1 MKKIYLLFLSG
12 LFLFIIIIPSIDY
25 RISHQKY
32 ISKFGMFNMSS
43 NEAEARRL
51 NDTNFEIYE
60 IVFKSKT
67 DYKKFIENLN
77 KTENTLKYDRTAI
90 EKNEN
95 IKSLIMELK
104 RKKIIK
110 NEVDKVYCI
119 YKTID
124 HEIYA
129 DIIFTD
135 LASDSCYFIIDF
147 KYND

>member
-1 MKKIYLLFLSG
+1 MKKMYLLFLSG
-12 LFLFIIIIPSIDY
+12 LFLLIIIIPSIDY

-32 ISKFGMFNMSS
+32 ISKFGMFNINS
-43 NEAEARRL
+43 NETEARRL
-51 NDTNFEIYE
+51 NDSNFEIYE
-60 IVFKSKT
+60 IVFKSKI

-77 KTENTLKYDRTAI
+77 KTENTVKYDPTAV

-95 IKSLIMELK
+95 IKNLLMELK
-104 RKKIIK
+104 RKKIIR

-135 LASDSCYFIIDF
+135 LASDSCYFMIDF
-147 KYND
+147 KCDD

>member
-1 MKKIYLLFLSG
+1 MKKMYLLFLSG

-25 RISHQKY
+25 GISHQKY
-32 ISKFGMFNMSS
+32 ISKFGMFNINS
-43 NEAEARRL
+43 NEVEARRI

-60 IVFKSKT
+60 IVFKSKI

-77 KTENTLKYDRTAI
+77 RTENTVKYDPTAV

-95 IKSLIMELK
+95 IKNLLMELK
-104 RKKIIK
+104 RKKIIR
-110 NEVDKVYCI
+110 NEVDEVYCI

-135 LASDSCYFIIDF
+135 LASDSCYFMIDF
-147 KYND
+147 KCND

>member
-1 MKKIYLLFLSG
+1 
-12 LFLFIIIIPSIDY
+12 
-25 RISHQKY
+25 
-32 ISKFGMFNMSS
+32 MSS

-95 IKSLIMELK
+95 IKSLLMELK

>member
-1 MKKIYLLFLSG
+1 MKKMYLLFLSG

-32 ISKFGMFNMSS
+32 ISKFGMFNINS
-43 NEAEARRL
+43 NEAEARRI
-51 NDTNFEIYE
+51 NDLNFEIYE
-60 IVFKSKT
+60 IVFKSKI

-77 KTENTLKYDRTAI
+77 RTENTVKYDSTAV

-95 IKSLIMELK
+95 IKNLLMELK
-104 RKKIIK
+104 RKKIIR
-110 NEVDKVYCI
+110 NEVDEVCCI

-135 LASDSCYFIIDF
+135 LASGSCYFIPDF
-147 KYND
+147 KCND

>member
-1 MKKIYLLFLSG
+1 MKKMYLLFLSG

-32 ISKFGMFNMSS
+32 ISKFGMFNINS
-43 NEAEARRL
+43 NEVEARRI

-60 IVFKSKT
+60 IVFKSKI

-77 KTENTLKYDRTAI
+77 KTENTLKYDPIAV

-95 IKSLIMELK
+95 IKNLLMELK
-104 RKKIIK
+104 RKKIIR
-110 NEVDKVYCI
+110 NEVDEVYCI

-147 KYND
+147 KCND

>member
-1 MKKIYLLFLSG
+1 MKKMYLLFLSG

-32 ISKFGMFNMSS
+32 ISKFGMFNINS
-43 NEAEARRL
+43 NEVEARRI

-60 IVFKSKT
+60 IVFKSKM

-77 KTENTLKYDRTAI
+77 KTENTLKYDPIAV

-95 IKSLIMELK
+95 IKNLLMELK
-104 RKKIIK
+104 RKKIIR
-110 NEVDKVYCI
+110 NEVDEVYCI

-147 KYND
+147 KCND

>member
-1 MKKIYLLFLSG
+1 MKKMYLLFLSG

-32 ISKFGMFNMSS
+32 ISKFGMFNINSD
-43 NEAEARRL
+43 EAEARRI
-51 NDTNFEIYE
+51 NDSNFEIYE
-60 IVFKSKT
+60 IFFKSKI
-67 DYKKFIENLN
+67 DYKKFIDNLN
-77 KTENTLKYDRTAI
+77 KTENTVKYDSTAV

-95 IKSLIMELK
+95 IKNLLMELK
-104 RKKIIK
+104 QKKIIR
-110 NEVDKVYCI
+110 NEVDEMYCI

-135 LASDSCYFIIDF
+135 LASDSCYFMIDF
-147 KYND
+147 KCNN